1 MKQTLDEARAIMR
14 RNGYAATSSAELWGW
29 AALAAVILALACL
42 TGCACDRAG
51 DAKKPLGMEIQ

>member
-1 MKQTLDEARAIMR
+1 MKNDLVRGGQGRSARAVI
-14 RNGYAATSSAELWGW
+14 SSAELWGW

-42 TGCACDRAG
+42 TGCVCDRAG